1 MDISPLY
8 LQGYDC
14 IPQGKTCTNEG
25 GLIIYVDDQYKLI
38 VTFNLNTYGHWEGL
52 IVKIQGNSLSK
63 TFTNVNI
70 YRSQRTRNEDLNVF
84 TPIISRLDN
93 CNNDVIIAGDF
104 NINLRKLN
112 ENDMFTSF
120 FDCILK

>member
-1 MDISPLY
+1 MNT
-8 LQGYDC
+8 
-14 IPQGKTCTNEG
+14 GK
-25 GLIIYVDDQYKLI
+25 
-38 VTFNLNTYGHWEGL
+38 
-52 IVKIQGNSLSK
+52 GNSLSK
-63 TFTNVNI
+63 TFTNGNI